1 MTREPILSRDFA
13 FLFVAHVCSGLSFLL
28 FIHLPSF
35 LKDIGAG
42 EVEIGLIVGTSAISS
57 IALKPAIGRLM
68 DIRGRRPLILVG
80 GLVNLVAVLL
90 YLTVTSLGI
99 WLYAVRVLHGF
110 GWAMIFTP
118 LFTYGADLIPASRRT
133 EGLALFGI
141 SGFVSM
147 GLSGVLGD
155 VILGWRGFNELFVA
169 ASGFAFMAWF
179 LAMVLPERAP
189 QVAHGD
195 RGRSFF
201 AAIRSA
207 ELLPVWFATGIFAVS
222 VTSYFTFLRTYIDEV
237 GFGSVGAFFVAYGVA
252 AVLLRVVF
260 AWLPGRVGEKRVLY
274 PAFAVLGVGF
284 LVLGGAR
291 SAGAIVVAGVLT
303 GAGHGYVFPI
313 LFGFAVTRARV
324 GDRGSALALFT
335 ALIDMG
341 TLVGGPILGLVI
353 ARSGY
358 PAMYRSV
365 AVLLMVGAF
374 GFAAWDRRHL
384 RDPAPAASY

>member
-1 MTREPILSRDFA
+1 M
-13 FLFVAHVCSGLSFLL
+13 
-28 FIHLPSF
+28 
-35 LKDIGAG
+35 
-42 EVEIGLIVGTSAISS
+42 
-57 IALKPAIGRLM
+57 
-68 DIRGRRPLILVG
+68 
-80 GLVNLVAVLL
+80 
-90 YLTVTSLGI
+90 
-99 WLYAVRVLHGF
+99 
-110 GWAMIFTP
+110 
-118 LFTYGADLIPASRRT
+118 
-133 EGLALFGI
+133 
-141 SGFVSM
+141 
-147 GLSGVLGD
+147 
-155 VILGWRGFNELFVA
+155 
-169 ASGFAFMAWF
+169 
-179 LAMVLPERAP
+179 
-189 QVAHGD
+189 
-195 RGRSFF
+195 
-201 AAIRSA
+201 
-207 ELLPVWFATGIFAVS
+207 
-222 VTSYFTFLRTYIDEV
+222 
-237 GFGSVGAFFVAYGVA
+237 
-252 AVLLRVVF
+252 F